1 MLRRIAYFLGLN
13 LILILTF
20 NLIINLLPVPPGY
33 YGTLII
39 FYSIA
44 GFGGAFIS
52 LLLSKKMARWT
63 MKVQILNN
71 TANLHGREQWLV
83 KKVHEIAKKANLP
96 KMPEVGVYP
105 GKEVNA
111 FATGPSKSNSLVAV
125 SEGLLI
131 AMNDDEV
138 EGVLA
143 HEVAHIKNGDMVTM
157 VLLQGVINTLVMF
170 VARIL
175 ADLVIS
181 ALSRDNRGGGFFFR
195 FMLYQAFAA
204 VLGVLG
210 MVITGSFSR
219 KREYRA
225 DHGGAR
231 LVGNHKMI
239 KSLEKL
245 KAVYPPPHVMAQSE
259 KQKEAMASL
268 QISGRV
274 RNSTLAQ
281 LLSTHPPLDQRI
293 SVLKR
298 RSL

>member
-1 MLRRIAYFLGLN
+1 MFRRIAYFLGLN
-13 LILILTF
+13 LILLLTF
-20 NLIINLLPVPPGY
+20 SLVINLLPVPRGSLMSL
-33 YGTLII
+33 LIL
-39 FYSIA
+39 YSIF

-52 LLLSKKMARWT
+52 LLFSKKMAKWS
-63 MKVQILNN
+63 MKVEIIDPKNAQ
-71 TANLHGREQWLV
+71 GREQWLLN
-83 KKVHEIAKKANLP
+83 KVHEIARKANLP
-96 KMPEVGVYP
+96 KAPEVGIFP
-105 GKEVNA
+105 GREVNA

-125 SEGLLI
+125 SDGLLS

-170 VARIL
+170 AARIL
-175 ADLVIS
+175 ADLVYS
-181 ALSRDNRGGGFFFR
+181 AISRDNRGGFFFR
-195 FMLYQAFAA
+195 LMLYQVFAMA
-204 VLGVLG
+204 LGVLG
-210 MVITGSFSR
+210 MVVTGSFSR

-231 LVGNHKMI
+231 LVGNDKMV
-239 KSLEKL
+239 SALQKL
-245 KAVYPPPHVMAQSE
+245 KAVYPPPQVMAQSE
-259 KQKEAMASL
+259 KKREAIASL

-293 SVLKR
+293 SVLKQ